1 MKGSEDLLLTSQ
13 NSLNSDALYS
23 VKIYCKIQI
32 LIFDMIKEFYK
43 NPEGHINCTKNY
55 KKIFFINS

>member
-1 MKGSEDLLLTSQ
+1 MNLS
-13 NSLNSDALYS
+13 
-23 VKIYCKIQI
+23 YCKIQI

-55 KKIFFINS
+55 KKNFFIKS